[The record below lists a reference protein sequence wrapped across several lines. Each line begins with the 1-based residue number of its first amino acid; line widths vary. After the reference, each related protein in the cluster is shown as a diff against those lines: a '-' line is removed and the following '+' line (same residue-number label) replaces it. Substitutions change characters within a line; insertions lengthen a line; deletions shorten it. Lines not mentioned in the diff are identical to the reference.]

1 MSAIKISVTIITYNE
16 EAHISRCLDSVS
28 DVADEI
34 LVVDSHSTDRTRE
47 IAESH
52 GAKII
57 INDFKGHIQQK
68 NFAVDQ
74 AKYDFI
80 LSLDADE
87 ALSVDLIQSIL
98 MVKNQE
104 TTDAYQCN
112 RLNNFCGRWIKHGLW
127 YPDRKIRLFDRK
139 LGRWG
144 GTNPHDKVIMKPG
157 TTIQKLK
164 GDLLHYTVSTVRE
177 YIGQVNKFSSIQA
190 TELLQRKK
198 RVSFFH
204 LYIKP
209 PYKFILAYFFRLG
222 FLDGWRGFCIASG
235 QAWGIYLRYVK
246 MKDLYRSE
254 GGEK

>member
-34 LVVDSHSTDRTRE
+34 LVVDSHSTDRTCE
-47 IAESH
+47 IAGSH

-57 INDFKGHIQQK
+57 NNDFEGHIQQK

-98 MVKNQE
+98 KVKNQQSS
-104 TTDAYQCN
+104 DAYQCN
-112 RLNNFCGRWIKHGLW
+112 RLNNFCGRWIRHGLW
-127 YPDRKIRLFDRK
+127 YPDKKIRLFDRK
-139 LGRWG
+139 IGRWG
-144 GTNPHDKVIMKPG
+144 GTNPHDKVILKPEA
-157 TTIQKLK
+157 TLQKLK
-164 GDLLHYTVSTVRE
+164 GDLLHYTVSSVRE

-190 TELLQRKK
+190 TELLQRKQG
-198 RVSFFH
+198 VSFFH

-209 PYKFILAYFFRLG
+209 PYKFILAYIFRLG
-222 FLDGWRGFCIASG
+222 FLDGWRGFCIAAG

-246 MKDLYRSE
+246 MKDQN
-254 GGEK
+254 GQEKA

>member
-1 MSAIKISVTIITYNE
+1 MSVTKISVTIITYNE

-34 LVVDSHSTDRTRE
+34 LVVDSHSSDRTCK

-52 GAKII
+52 GARVIRHA
-57 INDFKGHIQQK
+57 FKGHIQQK
-68 NFAVDQ
+68 NFAVEN

-87 ALSVDLIQSIL
+87 AISVDLIQSIL
-98 MVKNQE
+98 KVKNQGAQ
-104 TTDAYQCN
+104 DAYQCN

-127 YPDRKIRLFDRK
+127 YPDKKIRLFDRK
-139 LGRWG
+139 LGKWG
-144 GTNPHDKVIMKPG
+144 GTNPHDKVIMKPEA
-157 TTIQKLK
+157 TIQKLK
-164 GDLLHYTVSTVRE
+164 GDLLHYTVSSVRE

-190 TELLQRKK
+190 SELLQKNK
-198 RVSFFH
+198 RVSFIH

-209 PYKFILAYFFRLG
+209 LYKFILAYILRLG

-246 MKDLYRSE
+246 MKDLKRF
-254 GGEK
+254 EKVE

>member
-34 LVVDSHSTDRTRE
+34 LVVDSNSTDRTCE
-47 IAESH
+47 IAGSH

-57 INDFKGHIQQK
+57 NNDFEGHIQQK

-98 MVKNQE
+98 KVKNQQSS
-104 TTDAYQCN
+104 DAYQCN
-112 RLNNFCGRWIKHGLW
+112 RLNNFCGRWIRHGLW
-127 YPDRKIRLFDRK
+127 YPDKKIRLFDRK
-139 LGRWG
+139 IGRWG
-144 GTNPHDKVIMKPG
+144 GTNPHDKVILKPEA
-157 TTIQKLK
+157 TLQKLK
-164 GDLLHYTVSTVRE
+164 GDLLHYTVSSVRE

-190 TELLQRKK
+190 TELLQRKQG
-198 RVSFFH
+198 VSFFH

-209 PYKFILAYFFRLG
+209 PYKFILAYIFRLG
-222 FLDGWRGFCIASG
+222 FLDGWRGFCIAAG

-246 MKDLYRSE
+246 MKDQN
-254 GGEK
+254 GQEKA